1 MVGGHGKLS
10 LPRFHRSWRRLRA
23 AWTLQGAATLPHI
36 FGSIAQYFD
45 NHCTTF
51 ALLLYDKKLKVKS
64 GLGDWTCDDCTG
76 FMTSIASH
84 VADPV
89 TIAQAG
95 DVLTVS
101 FNIPTK
107 FIHIN
112 VDVLA
117 SYNETMDNECSI
129 WGSRDIQLPYIRV
142 SACVQRRV
150 TPLTVPNW

>member
-1 MVGGHGKLS
+1 MPVKLCE
-10 LPRFHRSWRRLRA
+10 RL
-23 AWTLQGAATLPHI
+23 
-36 FGSIAQYFD
+36 S
-45 NHCTTF
+45 
-51 ALLLYDKKLKVKS
+51 VKS
-64 GLGDWTCDDCTG
+64 LLGDWTCEDCTG
-76 FMTSIASH
+76 IMTCIAEVMKEPDSIAQ
-84 VADPV
+84 VV
-89 TIAQAG
+89 